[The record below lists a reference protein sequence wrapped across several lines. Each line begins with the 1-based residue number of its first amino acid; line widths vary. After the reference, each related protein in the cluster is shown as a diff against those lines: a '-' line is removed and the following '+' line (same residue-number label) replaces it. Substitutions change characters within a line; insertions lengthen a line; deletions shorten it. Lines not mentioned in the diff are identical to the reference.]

1 MGKHLKISEISTQN
15 MVEKLTVVVVRLK
28 TLFNCWSSLD
38 SCINV
43 AIVKFLVENQKRL
56 IIIH

>member
-1 MGKHLKISEISTQN
+1 MGKHLKISEVSTQN

-38 SCINV
+38 SGINV